1 MFQNQDPRAGIWVLR
16 VGEYG
21 LYETT
26 GREGSGQL
34 VYPFASF
41 TKYVLLGL
49 HASFPGAG
57 LLVRRGSTQWLLGT
71 ALICLE
77 TIQGLAEGALG

>member
-1 MFQNQDPRAGIWVLR
+1 MFQNQDPRARIWVLT

-34 VYPFASF
+34 VHPSASF
-41 TKYVLLGL
+41 TKYILLGL

-57 LLVRRGSTQWLLGT
+57 LLVHRDIAQWFLGI

-77 TIQGLAEGALG
+77 TIRGLAEGALG